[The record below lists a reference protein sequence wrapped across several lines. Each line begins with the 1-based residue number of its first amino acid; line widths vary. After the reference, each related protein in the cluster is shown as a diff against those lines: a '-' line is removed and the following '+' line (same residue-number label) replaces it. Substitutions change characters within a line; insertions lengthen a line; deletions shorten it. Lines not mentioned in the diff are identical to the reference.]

1 MLIQPYF
8 RRSKA
13 DKKRRLSVELQRE
26 EFALWLAK
34 QENVIPLP
42 AREDDGKSAFTEN
55 PAARPAFL
63 ALMQDARARRF
74 DAIWV
79 YMYDRFSRK
88 LALSAPFLEELDRL
102 HIRVISA
109 TESEDW
115 ETRAQAS
122 LEAEKFSR
130 KLSIRI
136 RSAKQFDARRG
147 IWVGAAPYGYNRH
160 DGKLTPNEHGPI
172 VTLIF
177 DLFTTNGYS
186 IMDIV
191 DELKVRGITRQSA
204 YHKDGESYAFGNQSI
219 RQILTNRAYLG
230 EVRCG
235 DIAVPDAHAPLVDNE
250 TWQAVQEI
258 RGRRAKHHGRLTI
271 QAPDRGILTNTV
283 KCAICGASMW
293 YSKSGKGRRSYGCSQ
308 RIRYHNCE
316 NHAADTVDV
325 DRYALHLLSRL
336 QLPEDWQQQALSIVA
351 AEQRQRP
358 APDAAQIE
366 RELRRLREQFMDEQ
380 IGIDQYRAREAA
392 LKVEQKATPP
402 VTPVNLAKAASQ
414 LADLSALIAHATV
427 DEQRSLIRT
436 IFDRIWLRSS
446 VIEAWT
452 PHSAYQPLFATLY
465 NEPPDNESSGGMRS
479 RSFVPLGARAPSTPG
494 QRRLAILQSESLATL
509 G

>member
-26 EFALWLAK
+26 EFALWLEKHEDA
-34 QENVIPLP
+34 IPLQ

-63 ALMQDARARRF
+63 ELMRDARARRF

-102 HIRVISA
+102 GIRVISA

-136 RSAKQFDARRG
+136 KSAKQFDARRG
-147 IWVGAAPYGYNRH
+147 VWVGAAPYGYTLLN
-160 DGKLTPNEHGPI
+160 GKLTPNADAPI

-177 DLFTTNGYS
+177 DLFATNGNS

-191 DELKVRGITRQSA
+191 DELKARGLTRQSR
-204 YHKDGESYAFGNQSI
+204 YHKDGQPYAFGQQSI
-219 RQILTNRAYLG
+219 RQILSNRAYLG

-235 DIAVPDAHAPLVDNE
+235 TISVADTHAPLVDTE
-250 TWQAVQEI
+250 TWQAAQEI
-258 RGRRAKHHGRLTI
+258 RGRRAIHRGRLTI
-271 QAPDRGILTNTV
+271 KAPDRGILTNTV
-283 KCAICGASMW
+283 HCALCGAAMW
-293 YSKSGKGRRSYGCSQ
+293 YSKSGKGWRSYGCSQ
-308 RIRYHNCE
+308 HVRYHNCE
-316 NHAADTVDV
+316 NHPASVMDV
-325 DRYALHLLSRL
+325 DRYVLHLLSRL
-336 QLPEDWQQQALSIVA
+336 KLPQDWQQQALDIVA
-351 AEQRQRP
+351 SEQRQRP
-358 APDAAQIE
+358 APDATQIE
-366 RELRRLREQFMDEQ
+366 RELRKLRESFVEGQ
-380 IGIDQYRAREAA
+380 IELDAYRKHEAA
-392 LKVEQKATPP
+392 LKIERKAAPP
-402 VTPVNLAKAASQ
+402 VTPVNLAKAAAT
-414 LADLSALIAHATV
+414 LADLSTLIGHATV
-427 DEQRSLIRT
+427 DEQRALVGT
-436 IFDRIWLRSS
+436 IFARIWLRSS

-452 PHSAYQPLFATLY
+452 PRSAYLPLFATLY
-465 NEPPDNESSGGMRS
+465 NEPPDEESSGGMFS
-479 RSFVPLGARAPSTPG
+479 RAPFPFFPQLWLDLRQPLMIG
-494 QRRLAILQSESLATL
+494 GVR
-509 G
+509 